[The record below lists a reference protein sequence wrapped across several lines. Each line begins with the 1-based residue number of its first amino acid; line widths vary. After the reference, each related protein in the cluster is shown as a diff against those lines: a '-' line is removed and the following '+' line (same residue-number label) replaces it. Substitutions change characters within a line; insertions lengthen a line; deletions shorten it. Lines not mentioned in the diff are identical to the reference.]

1 MPIPDGII
9 SHGII
14 AYMSDDNGIHV
25 MLDDTGEFTVLSLP
39 DSPRRYG
46 LDAIPTFM
54 PLASTSEEPY
64 RCRFKIT
71 PITAMSL
78 TQQLYQA
85 RHGNG
90 LSIKFSKPSAK
101 VLAANMRELPKPR
114 VYVSNGGVH
123 ALMPHTP
130 MWDDVCRKSGAT
142 TRADGSRKIPAARLR
157 DFASLNE
164 MLPEPFRASIDKEV
178 DDMLHAPIP
187 APYDGSDESL
197 RHVGLDALEYVRQDA
212 QPWSMRKKKDRPVGE
227 KLKAMGYDNLH
238 DLIVHPP
245 IRYIDRSHSMQIGDL
260 IEGEHA
266 TIECRVL
273 AITRKTEK
281 LWLLTVQDANGMTM
295 DCSFFNGNFLQHI
308 YKPGDDIIID
318 GVYKPYHGRNG
329 IQPQMEH
336 PTIDFADVDTMP
348 VIPVY
353 RQSGKNGVNSL
364 MIMNCERE
372 LVERLGG
379 FKGPKWLEDAYMDAV
394 LKDDGDN
401 DLPKGNRMPYG
412 EALKTMHAPKSLDD
426 LDRAHDSL
434 AFCELVQMMTVI
446 ENSRRGLKPTEGI
459 AMTPT
464 GVLTDAYMNALRYS
478 LTNAQSKALKD
489 IDKRMR
495 SEEPMH
501 ALLVGDVGSGKTTVI
516 HMAALK
522 AVESGHQAVI
532 CAPTEILARQLYDVF
547 MDILGKMPDNARG
560 MIHPVLHAKYKGK
573 GSSQRRRDNVK
584 AIAYGDANII
594 FGTHAVLS
602 EKLEWHD
609 LGFVGIDEQH
619 KFGAEQRTRLL
630 GIREDG
636 TQPDML
642 MQTATPIPRSI
653 AQMYYGDIAYMRLN
667 ELPAG
672 RQPIR
677 TEWVKMKG
685 QRLLDDADNDIWT
698 DVMDEASEGHG
709 TFVICPMVEDSPKQ
723 DAASVKVAYE
733 RVKEILGLTAQV
745 GVVYGSQDEDEQ
757 ARMIDDFRTGK
768 TQILVAS
775 SVVEVGVSCEKATRM
790 VILDAN
796 RFGIASLHQI
806 RGRIG
811 RGNLPS
817 TCYLVSM
824 AFTTDARNRM
834 QAMTETLDGWKL
846 SQKDLRNRGSGTVFG
861 DSQSGGSD
869 FLFADLVANGR
880 WIGEARRM
888 ALRALQSPY
897 CDEALAD
904 SRAWFGLKD
913 DDTILS

>member
-1 MPIPDGII
+1 M
-9 SHGII
+9 
-14 AYMSDDNGIHV
+14 
-25 MLDDTGEFTVLSLP
+25 LSLP

-46 LDAIPTFM
+46 LDGIPTFM
-54 PLASTSEEPY
+54 PLPSVSGDAY
-64 RCRFKIT
+64 RCRFKLT
-71 PITAMSL
+71 PVTAMSL

-85 RHGNG
+85 RHVNG
-90 LSIKFSKPSAK
+90 LRIMFAEQASKA
-101 VLAANMRELPKPR
+101 LAANVRRLPRPR
-114 VYVSNGGVH
+114 VYVSGGGVH

-130 MWDDVCRKSGAT
+130 MWDDMCRKSGAT

-157 DFASLNE
+157 DFASLND
-164 MLPEPFRASIDKEV
+164 MLPEPFRASLDKEV

-197 RHVGLDALEYVRQDA
+197 RHVGLDALEYVRQDS
-212 QPWSMRKKKDRPVGE
+212 QPWSMRKKKDRPVSE
-227 KLKAMGYDNLH
+227 KLRAMGYGSLH
-238 DLIVHPP
+238 DLIVRPP
-245 IRYIDRSHSMQIGDL
+245 IRYIDHSHSMRIGDL

-266 TIECRVL
+266 TIECTVL
-273 AITRKTEK
+273 GITQRTEK
-281 LWLLTVQDANGMTM
+281 LWVLTVEDPDGATM
-295 DCSFFNGNFLQHI
+295 DCNFFNGSFLQRV
-308 YKPGDDIIID
+308 YKTGDDIIID
-318 GVYKPYHGRNG
+318 GVYKPWHGRNG
-329 IQPQMEH
+329 IVRPQMDH
-336 PTIDFADVDTMP
+336 PTIDFADVKTMP

-379 FKGPKWLEDAYMDAV
+379 FKGPGWLEAACKDAV
-394 LKDDGDN
+394 LKDDEGN
-401 DLPKGNRMPYG
+401 DIPVEGRMSYG

-426 LDRAHDSL
+426 LGRAHDSL

-446 ENSRRGLKPTEGI
+446 ESSRRGLKPTEGI
-459 AMTPT
+459 AMEPT
-464 GVLTDAYMNALRYS
+464 GALTDAYVSSLKYS

-489 IDKRMR
+489 IDRRMR
-495 SEEPMH
+495 SNEPMH

-547 MDILGKMPDNARG
+547 MDILAKMPVEVRG
-560 MIHPVLHAKYKGK
+560 AIHPVLHAKYKGK
-573 GSSQRRRDNVK
+573 GSAQRRRDNVS
-584 AIAYGDANII
+584 AIADGTANVI
-594 FGTHAVLS
+594 FGTHAVFS
-602 EKLEWHD
+602 DKLAWHD

-630 GIREDG
+630 EIREDG
-636 TQPDML
+636 RQPDML

-653 AQMYYGDIAYMRLN
+653 AQMYYGDIAYMRLD

-672 RQPIR
+672 RLPIK
-677 TEWVKMKG
+677 TEWVKTKG
-685 QRLLDDADNDIWT
+685 QDLLEDADDDIWA

-709 TFVICPMVEDSPKQ
+709 TFIICPMVEDNPRQ
-723 DAASVKVAYE
+723 DAASVKTTYG
-733 RVKEILGLTAQV
+733 RVKEILGLTARV
-745 GVVYGSQDEDEQ
+745 GVVYGSQDETEQ
-757 ARMIDDFRTGK
+757 AKVIDDFRTGR
-768 TQILVAS
+768 TQVLVAS

-790 VILDAN
+790 IILDAN
-796 RFGIASLHQI
+796 RFGLASLHQI

-817 TCYLVSM
+817 TCWLVSM

-834 QAMTETLDGWKL
+834 QAMTETLDGWRL

-869 FLFADLVANGR
+869 FLFADLVGDGK
-880 WIGEARRM
+880 WVGEARRI
-888 ALRALQSPY
+888 ALQALGSPY
-897 CDEALAD
+897 AEEALAD

-913 DDTILS
+913 DDEILS